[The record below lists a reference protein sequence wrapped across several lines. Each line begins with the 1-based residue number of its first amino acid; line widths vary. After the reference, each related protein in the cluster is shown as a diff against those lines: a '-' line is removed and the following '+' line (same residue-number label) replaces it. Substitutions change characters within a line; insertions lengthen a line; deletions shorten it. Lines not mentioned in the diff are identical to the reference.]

1 MAGRARSLHRTD
13 SPLLEEV
20 TNNLGHDLRRSIM
33 VTLAKNYIHGSI
45 VIAKNGI
52 ENNTCYDGTIEL
64 V

>member
-13 SPLLEEV
+13 SPLLEEA
-20 TNNLGHDLRRSIM
+20 TNNLDHDLRRSIM
-33 VTLAKNYIHGSI
+33 ATLANNYIPGSI

-52 ENNTCYDGTIEL
+52 DNNTCYDGIIEL